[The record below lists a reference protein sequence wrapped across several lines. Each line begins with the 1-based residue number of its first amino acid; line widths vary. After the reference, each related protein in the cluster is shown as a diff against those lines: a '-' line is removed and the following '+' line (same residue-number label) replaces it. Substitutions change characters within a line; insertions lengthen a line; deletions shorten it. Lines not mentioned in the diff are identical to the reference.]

1 MVMKKCNICDR
12 RFKKTEHFKRHE
24 RSHTKEKPYEC
35 NVCHKRFSRSD
46 VLSRHAKGHNGPAAH
61 TTTKALKQQPST
73 SSAQDFQFQPSNIPE
88 DDQQFFPN
96 VGTGVY
102 SNSIQAQEVE
112 PRDIPITAAAGLA
125 SSLDF
130 LADVSSQHARTELD
144 ANSMLVGDQ
153 QTYFGEPTVYQ
164 PSYRGPVFDPVP
176 NESLQLWLNPSDATS
191 YPGSLDFG
199 HDSNIGLIEENVG
212 GSMSQ
217 CLQRHDRP
225 STDTGDT
232 KAGATIPND
241 RFAKVQNCWLGPSNS
256 TGRLINSIW
265 RDVAYGS
272 MDNIFAAHIGQS
284 PSSPPVLLQKSRY
297 GLDEDC
303 RRHLHASYGYM
314 RLYSQQYRTSHA
326 PPAYDSALIALAQF
340 PPAEILDIALDLYF
354 CNFHPLVPFIHLPT
368 FSAKNTNSSVLYVMC
383 LIGMTFL
390 GTQGTASFV
399 SKNFTFVLEKLTA
412 ELAMC
417 SIDTGSPRNTMSA
430 FAAAALFLNLAALTG
445 EKGHIEKSQMLYVNL
460 ISVAQRHGL
469 FSATE
474 GQLLDKSMFENIT
487 DNVLRWKAWSKVESV
502 KRLIIALLV
511 LDAWLSSFLSTSPI
525 IVSDTI
531 QLILPCSEVLFEA
544 KNSTQWVQLIY
555 EGQCMLMPTVLSPSE
570 NVEIASLDSH
580 IDNFGLHAVLSMV
593 QLRLSDAY
601 HRLLS
606 NRANYPFAP
615 CHTYAMDGRA
625 RCLSN
630 LQLQIASKNGCI
642 LRCTDPNASILWHSM
657 CMNLTADIQIFELAA
672 GRAGPGPA
680 RKALDNIAAW
690 SQTPA
695 ARRACLHAAHV
706 YRIMINRKASD
717 HITFHSVFSLFS
729 AALVL
734 GLYIYLVPSSTKP
747 QAGGTPIDILDDI
760 DWNSLC
766 GEGFTSFMEPNGA
779 HLCTESDEA
788 AVNFIREGGTV
799 YFRGVPFQNGYH
811 SARRILLD
819 YAGLLKDTGKWSVR
833 KFSHVLYIMS
843 DVLMDMD

>member
-1 MVMKKCNICDR
+1 MVIKKCNICDR

-61 TTTKALKQQPST
+61 TTTKALNQQPSAA
-73 SSAQDFQFQPSNIPE
+73 SAQDFHYQPSNIPE
-88 DDQQFFPN
+88 NGQQFFPHADA
-96 VGTGVY
+96 GVY
-102 SNSIQAQEVE
+102 STSIQTQAVE
-112 PRDIPITAAAGLA
+112 PRDMPIAAAAGLP

-130 LADVSSQHARTELD
+130 LADVSSQHARTEPD
-144 ANSMLVGDQ
+144 ANAMLVVGQ
-153 QTYFGEPTVYQ
+153 QTYFEEPTVYQ
-164 PSYRGPVFDPVP
+164 PSYRGPVFDPMP

-212 GSMSQ
+212 TSATQ
-217 CLQRHDRP
+217 RPERHDGP
-225 STDTGDT
+225 STDIGDT
-232 KAGATIPND
+232 KAGAAIPND

-256 TGRLINSIW
+256 TGRLINDIW

-272 MDNIFAAHIGQS
+272 IDNIFAVHPGQS

-303 RRHLHASYGYM
+303 RRHLHATFGYM
-314 RLYSQQYRTSHA
+314 RLHSQRNRTSNA

-340 PPAEILDIALDLYF
+340 PPAEILDMALDLYF
-354 CNFHPLVPFIHLPT
+354 RSFHPLVPFIHLPT
-368 FSAKNTNSSVLYVMC
+368 FSAKNTSPSVLYVMC
-383 LIGMTFL
+383 LIGMTLL

-417 SIDTGSPRNTMSA
+417 AADTESSGNTMSA
-430 FAAAALFLNLAALTG
+430 FAASVLFLNLAALTG

-474 GQLLDKSMFENIT
+474 GQLLDKN
-487 DNVLRWKAWSKVESV
+487 
-502 KRLIIALLV
+502 
-511 LDAWLSSFLSTSPI
+511 AWLSSFLSTSPI

-544 KNSTQWVQLIY
+544 KSSAQWVQLIRG
-555 EGQCMLMPTVLSPSE
+555 GQCMLMPTVLSPSE

-580 IDNFGLHAVLSMV
+580 VDNLGMHAVLSMV
-593 QLRLSDAY
+593 QLKLSEAY

-606 NRANYPFAP
+606 HRASYPFAP

-625 RCLSN
+625 RCLST
-630 LQLQIASKNGCI
+630 LQIQIASKYSYI
-642 LRCTDPNASILWHSM
+642 LGHLDPNASILWHNM

-680 RKALDNIAAW
+680 RKALDDIAAW

-706 YRIMINRKASD
+706 YKIMIHRKASD

-734 GLYIYLVPSSTKP
+734 GLYIYMVPNSTEP
-747 QAGGTPIDILDDI
+747 QTGGTPIDILDDI
-760 DWNSLC
+760 DWNGLC

-779 HLCTESDEA
+779 QSCTESDEA
-788 AVNFIREGGTV
+788 AVNFIRKGGTV
-799 YFRGVPFQNGYH
+799 YFRGVPFQSGYH